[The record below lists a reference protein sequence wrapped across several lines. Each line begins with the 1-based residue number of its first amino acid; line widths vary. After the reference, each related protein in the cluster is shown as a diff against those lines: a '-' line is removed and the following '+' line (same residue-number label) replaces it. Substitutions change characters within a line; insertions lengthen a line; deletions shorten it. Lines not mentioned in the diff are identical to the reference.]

1 MSPFTI
7 RRATLDDVENA
18 AQLGAEIVKHH
29 HHTDPVRFFYDDGVE
44 QGYAW
49 WLRQELE
56 RPDAVILLAEQDGR
70 VVGYSY
76 GALEERDWSVLLD
89 RHGALHDLFVVPEAR
104 RSGVGRALVAELIA
118 ATDRHFEYL
127 ETSGDLGRRRRARLR
142 ERVVDVVEARV
153 RSRLW
158 TDAGTNAWLDA
169 QLPALETG
177 ATNPFDVAD
186 ALLQRS
192 APLLATPTC

>member
-89 RHGALHDLFVVPEAR
+89 RHGALHDLFVVPAAR

-118 ATDRHFEYL
+118 ALTELGATLLVLRVMVQNEPARRLAESFGFYATML
-127 ETSGDLGRRRRARLR
+127 EMSRRAH
-142 ERVVDVVEARV
+142 
-153 RSRLW
+153 
-158 TDAGTNAWLDA
+158 
-169 QLPALETG
+169 PAE
-177 ATNPFDVAD
+177 
-186 ALLQRS
+186 
-192 APLLATPTC
+192 